1 MIYIFWWGVCVC
13 EKSPLSQVASKR
25 GLPVSLFYSS
35 LSGVVCLSVCLL
47 RFIPTFSSGASADQS
62 ARAVKRDV
70 EYTPKCTHPIC
81 KKARLKAG
89 YGLVLMIMMITSE
102 ERSLMKCSSSKSES
116 SSRPL
121 MVAGPPAGG
130 NFLFLMIILYLRAR
144 EEGQPSIFD
153 HSPTCNYLPFRNVVT
168 CSVPKSS
175 KPF

>member
-1 MIYIFWWGVCVC
+1 MSSSSSSSSSEDKMMMIYIYIDEVCVC
-13 EKSPLSQVASKR
+13 VRKIITFTSCIKTRFACQFFLS
-25 GLPVSLFYSS
+25 SLF
-35 LSGVVCLSVCLL
+35 GVVCLSICLL
-47 RFIPTFSSGASADQS
+47 RFIPIFSSRVSFDLS
-62 ARAVKRDV
+62 ARVVKRDV

-130 NFLFLMIILYLRAR
+130 NFLFLMIILYL
-144 EEGQPSIFD
+144 
-153 HSPTCNYLPFRNVVT
+153 HT
-168 CSVPKSS
+168 
-175 KPF
+175 